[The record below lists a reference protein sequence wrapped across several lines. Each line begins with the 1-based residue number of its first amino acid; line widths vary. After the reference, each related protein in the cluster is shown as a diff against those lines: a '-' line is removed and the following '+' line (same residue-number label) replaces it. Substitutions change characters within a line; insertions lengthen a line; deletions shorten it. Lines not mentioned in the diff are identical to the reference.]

1 VLARLSAALILL
13 LSGCAD
19 PGSEAV
25 FDTYL
30 NRLER
35 PLGTPAPTWEPAPT
49 PRPPRPAQL
58 HIPIARERLGALDFL
73 ALRGC
78 ELQVT
83 IGKRNSSLGRLAA
96 PSQTLLLE
104 LEFLRLAPACIQY
117 LEDEGREAL
126 AAELAAALDN
136 KRRGLP
142 ERIYNATLATEE
154 FRALWKPPY
163 ELKDYPK
170 KTSSAPVSALAAINA
185 HVKRWLAGDYRAD
198 NRDFEI
204 LLSEVA
210 KGDAG
215 SLLAALSL
223 QEAGLEA
230 ASAMLRSVEERGGL
244 CKGSLVPPEVDIFK
258 NVVEK
263 FFIRGVQ
270 PRAASLGS
278 RGHDLL
284 PPVHSLEAQL
294 ESVLPVA
301 YREWRTQRDAALAA
315 SRSAP
320 RKHVEQVQGLL
331 EQCRQKPQPTPLQTA
346 TSQR

>member
-1 VLARLSAALILL
+1 M
-13 LSGCAD
+13 
-19 PGSEAV
+19 
-25 FDTYL
+25 
-30 NRLER
+30 
-35 PLGTPAPTWEPAPT
+35 
-49 PRPPRPAQL
+49 
-58 HIPIARERLGALDFL
+58 
-73 ALRGC
+73 
-78 ELQVT
+78 
-83 IGKRNSSLGRLAA
+83 
-96 PSQTLLLE
+96 
-104 LEFLRLAPACIQY
+104 
-117 LEDEGREAL
+117 
-126 AAELAAALDN
+126 LDN
-136 KRRGLP
+136 KRQGLP

-163 ELKDYPK
+163 DLKDYPAN
-170 KTSSAPVSALAAINA
+170 TSSAPVSALDAVND
-185 HVKRWLAGDYRAD
+185 HVKRWLAGDYRVD

-215 SLLAALSL
+215 ALLAALNL

-230 ASAMLRSVEERGGL
+230 ANAMLRSVDERGGL
-244 CKGSLVPPEVDIFK
+244 CKGSLVPAEVDIFK

-284 PPVHSLEAQL
+284 PPVRSLEAQL
-294 ESVLPVA
+294 ETVLPVA

-320 RKHVEQVQGLL
+320 KQHVEQVQDCLRHADRSRS
-331 EQCRQKPQPTPLQTA
+331 QHRCRPRSVCPNTSAGTA
-346 TSQR
+346 A

>member
-1 VLARLSAALILL
+1 MLSRLSAALIVLVY
-13 LSGCAD
+13 GCAD
-19 PGSEAV
+19 PGPEAV

-30 NRLER
+30 KRLER
-35 PLGTPAPTWEPAPT
+35 PLGTSAPAWGPESTL
-49 PRPPRPAQL
+49 RPPRPAQL
-58 HIPIARERLGALDFL
+58 QIPIARERLGALDFL

-83 IGKRNSSLGRLAA
+83 VGKRNSSLGRLAP
-96 PSQTLLLE
+96 PSQALLLE
-104 LEFLRLAPACIQY
+104 LEFLRLAPACIQH
-117 LEDEGREAL
+117 LENEGSEAL
-126 AAELAAALDN
+126 AAALAAVLDN
-136 KRRGLP
+136 KRQDLP

-163 ELKDYPK
+163 DLKDYPAN
-170 KTSSAPVSALAAINA
+170 TSSAPVSALEAVNGHIE
-185 HVKRWLAGDYRAD
+185 RWLAGDYRVD

-215 SLLAALSL
+215 ALLAALNL
-223 QEAGLEA
+223 QQAGLKA
-230 ASAMLRSVEERGGL
+230 ANAMLRSVDERGGL
-244 CKGSLVPPEVDIFK
+244 CDGPLVPAEVDIFK

-284 PPVHSLEAQL
+284 PPVRSLEAQL
-294 ESVLPVA
+294 ETVLPAA
-301 YREWRTQRDAALAA
+301 YRKWRARRDAALAA
-315 SRSAP
+315 SSSAP
-320 RKHVEQVQGLL
+320 KQHVEQVQGLL
-331 EQCRQKPQPTPLQTA
+331 ETCRQKPQPTPLQT
-346 TSQR
+346 TRSLP

>member
-1 VLARLSAALILL
+1 MLPRLSAVLILL

-19 PGSEAV
+19 PGPEAV

-35 PLGTPAPTWEPAPT
+35 PLGTTAPAWEPAPT
-49 PRPPRPAQL
+49 IRPPRSAQL
-58 HIPIARERLGALDFL
+58 QIPIARERLGALDFL

-83 IGKRNSSLGRLAA
+83 VGKRNSSLGRLAA
-96 PSQTLLLE
+96 PSQALLLE

-136 KRRGLP
+136 KRRVLP

-163 ELKDYPK
+163 DLEDYPAN
-170 KTSSAPVSALAAINA
+170 TSSAPISALDAVNA
-185 HVKRWLAGDYRAD
+185 HVRRWLAGDYTVD

-215 SLLAALSL
+215 ALLAALNL
-223 QEAGLEA
+223 QKAGLEA
-230 ASAMLRSVEERGGL
+230 ANAMLRSVGERGGL
-244 CKGSLVPPEVDIFK
+244 CKGPLVPPEVDIFK

-270 PRAASLGS
+270 TRAASIGS
-278 RGHDLL
+278 RGHELL
-284 PPVHSLEAQL
+284 PPIRSLEAQL
-294 ESVLPVA
+294 ETVLPVT
-301 YREWRTQRDAALAA
+301 YREWQKQRDAALAV
-315 SRSAP
+315 SLSAP
-320 RKHVEQVQGLL
+320 REHVGQVKRLL
-331 EQCRQKPQPTPLQTA
+331 EKCRQKPQTGPLQT
-346 TSQR
+346 TTGEP